1 MVSLKELDKYSM
13 ALFAFLLVSGQ
24 FSGGLA

>member
-1 MVSLKELDKYSM
+1 MVPLKEPENYSM